1 MLPYAFCI
9 LAIAVIIVLCVVGRS
24 VPHAPLRDETLVRT
38 REVTTTNRSI
48 VAWPMCP
55 SAPLCGRRPC
65 AAAGAA
71 PALNLTRG
79 ARRQDE
85 PDGLRRVQ
93 LVLPRWKDG
102 EPPLLPSR
110 PPPPP
115 SPTPRTKWTRRVPHP
130 VLIGHAVPHPVLI
143 GRAASLS
150 HVAPAG
156 ISSL

>member
-130 VLIGHAVPHPVLI
+130 VLIGHA
-143 GRAASLS
+143 ASLT
-150 HVAPAG
+150 PY
-156 ISSL
+156 